1 METLL
6 RILKETYS
14 SMADGVASASP
25 KILAA
30 SIIVVVGLLVA
41 RVAKALVHQLLTL
54 ARFERFAGRIGV
66 GNVLSRADV
75 QRSASDV
82 ICTFVYWSFLLFT
95 GLAALSALGFAN
107 AATFTD
113 VGAMI
118 PKVVVA
124 VAILILGV
132 NVSAFLAKLIQ
143 TAAVNA
149 EVRQARL
156 VRNAAHYG
164 MCTLVAI
171 VALTQLGISAEI
183 LTMAFYIFFGATCLG
198 MALAFGLGSRELAGN
213 VVSETWKSEQAQARM
228 LSEASELGNDVFPAP
243 KLRPRAR
250 RASTKAAA

>member
-6 RILKETYS
+6 SILKETYS
-14 SMADGVASASP
+14 SMADGVAAASP

-41 RVAKALVHQLLTL
+41 RVAKALVHQLLRL
-54 ARFERFAGRIGV
+54 ARFETVAARV
-66 GNVLSRADV
+66 GLPNVLSRADV
-75 QRSASDV
+75 QKSSSDL
-82 ICTFVYWSFLLFT
+82 ICTFVYWTFLLFT

-107 AATFTD
+107 AATFSD

-124 VAILILGV
+124 VAILILGI
-132 NVSAFLAKLIQ
+132 NVSAFLSKLIQ

-149 EVRQARL
+149 EVRQARFI
-156 VRNAAHYG
+156 RNAAYYG

-171 VALTQLGISAEI
+171 LAMTQLGISAEI

-198 MALAFGLGSRELAGN
+198 MALAFGLGSRDLAGN
-213 VVSETWKSEQAQARM
+213 VVSETWKAEQAQARM
-228 LSEASELGNDVFPAP
+228 LSEASELGNDVFPQP
-243 KLRPRAR
+243 KLRARNR

>member
-6 RILKETYS
+6 SILKETFS
-14 SMADGVASASP
+14 SVADGVAAASP

-30 SIIVVVGLLVA
+30 SIILVVGLLVA
-41 RVAKALVHQLLTL
+41 RVAKALVHQLLRL
-54 ARFERFAGRIGV
+54 ARFEQLAGRIGIS
-66 GNVLSRADV
+66 NVLGRADV
-75 QRSASDV
+75 QQSASDLA
-82 ICTFVYWSFLLFT
+82 CTFVYWAFLLFT

-107 AATFTD
+107 AATFAD

-124 VAILILGV
+124 VAILILGI
-132 NVSAFLAKLIQ
+132 NVSAFLARLIQ

-156 VRNAAHYG
+156 VRNAAYYG
-164 MCTLVAI
+164 MCTLIAI
-171 VALTQLGISAEI
+171 LALTQLGISAEI
-183 LTMAFYIFFGATCLG
+183 LTVAFYIFFAATCLG
-198 MALAFGLGSRELAGN
+198 MALAFGLGSRELAGS

-228 LSEASELGNDVFPAP
+228 LSEASELGNEVFPAP
-243 KLRPRAR
+243 KLRSRSR

>member
-6 RILKETYS
+6 SILKETYS
-14 SMADGVASASP
+14 SMADGVAAASP

-41 RVAKALVHQLLTL
+41 RVAKALVHQLLRL
-54 ARFERFAGRIGV
+54 AQFERVAGRV
-66 GNVLSRADV
+66 GLSNVLSRADV
-75 QRSASDV
+75 QQSSSAL
-82 ICTFVYWSFLLFT
+82 ICTFVYWTFLLFT

-124 VAILILGV
+124 VAILILGI

-149 EVRQARL
+149 EVRQARF
-156 VRNAAHYG
+156 VRNAAYYG
-164 MCTLVAI
+164 MGTLVAI
-171 VALTQLGISAEI
+171 LALQQLGISTEI
-183 LTMAFYIFFGATCLG
+183 LTVAFYIFFGATCLG
-198 MALAFGLGSRELAGN
+198 IALAFGLGSRELAGS
-213 VVSETWKSEQAQARM
+213 VAGDKVRSEQEQART
-228 LSEASELGNDVFPAP
+228 LSEASELGNEVFPTQ
-243 KLRPRAR
+243 KLRPRSR
-250 RASTKAAA
+250 RQSKAAA

>member
-30 SIIVVVGLLVA
+30 SVIVVVGLLVA
-41 RVAKALVHQLLTL
+41 RVAKALVHQLLVL
-54 ARFERFAGRIGV
+54 IRFERVAGRLGV
-66 GNVLSRADV
+66 ANVLSRADV
-75 QRSASDV
+75 RQSFSDLV
-82 ICTFVYWSFLLFT
+82 CTTVYWAFLLFT

-107 AATFTD
+107 AATFSD

-118 PKVVVA
+118 PKIVVA
-124 VAILILGV
+124 VAILILGI

-149 EVRQARL
+149 EVRQARF
-156 VRNAAHYG
+156 VRNAAYYG

-171 VALTQLGISAEI
+171 LALTQIGISAEI
-183 LTMAFYIFFGATCLG
+183 LTMAFYILFAATCLG
-198 MALAFGLGSRELAGN
+198 MALAFGLGSRELAGSLA
-213 VVSETWKSEQAQARM
+213 SETLKSEQAQSRM
-228 LSEASELGNDVFPAP
+228 LSEASELGNEVFPAP
-243 KLRPRAR
+243 KLRAR
-250 RASTKAAA
+250 PKRASTKAAA

>member
-14 SMADGVASASP
+14 SMADGVVAASP

-30 SIIVVVGLLVA
+30 SIIVIAGLLVA
-41 RVAKALVHQLLTL
+41 RVAKALVHQLLRL
-54 ARFERFAGRIGV
+54 VQFERAAARLGAA
-66 GNVLSRADV
+66 NVLNRADV
-75 QRSASDV
+75 QQSASAL

-107 AATFTD
+107 AATFSD

-124 VAILILGV
+124 VAILILGI
-132 NVSAFLAKLIQ
+132 NVSAFLSKLIQ

-149 EVRQARL
+149 EVRQARF
-156 VRNAAHYG
+156 VRNAAYYG

-171 VALTQLGISAEI
+171 LALTQIGISAEI

-198 MALAFGLGSRELAGN
+198 MALAFGLGSRELAG
-213 VVSETWKSEQAQARM
+213 SLASDTWKSEQAQTRM
-228 LSEASELGNDVFPAP
+228 LAEASELGNDVFPAP
-243 KLRPRAR
+243 RLRPRAK